1 MQSPMIEQATGASL
15 RLRSR
20 TTAVVGGLALLAVVC
35 LYAADGSRPR
45 VLVWVPSNLLLS
57 ALRGGSESSKIVSA
71 SFCFYDRLGRLCSF
85 H

>member
-20 TTAVVGGLALLAVVC
+20 TTAVVGGLGLLAVVC

-45 VLVWVPSNLLLS
+45 VLVWVPSNLLHEV
-57 ALRGGSESSKIVSA
+57 ALKEPKSCLLQSA
-71 SFCFYDRLGRLCSF
+71 SMTDWDVCSF